1 MRDSR
6 IIEIREILDKNK
18 HGSAYAWQNS
28 NSSDTARY
36 VLSYIMLWELS
47 EFFFESKLIYYSKEL
62 DNKSLLGNLPNF
74 SESHTLRTM
83 AHSVYTSSPIF
94 NNYTIP
100 KVQFIPKVIVPG
112 YFHLYPSLDEKRDIF
127 ISSILNNELFESG
140 LEIIF
145 HLDGSTLEKLFK

>member
-74 SESHTLRTM
+74 SEYS
-83 AHSVYTSSPIF
+83 HSVYTSAPIF
-94 NNYTIP
+94 KNYTIP
-100 KVQFIPKVIVPG
+100 KVQFIPKVIIPG
-112 YFHLYPSLDEKRDIF
+112 YFHLYPSLDEKRDLF

-140 LEIIF
+140 LEVIF